1 MKTRL
6 TTNMQNF
13 LDIPIAHRGWH
24 DEKISENSMLA
35 FKKAIDK
42 GVAIEIDLR
51 LTADNV
57 LVVFHDHNL
66 KRMTGV
72 AGEIEELTY
81 KQLQNYSL
89 YDGQKI
95 PTFKEVLS
103 LVAGRVPLLIEFKVH
118 KKNQRALVDKAMQ
131 LLEGYDRSTVAF
143 QSFYPQC
150 LRYGKKTYPQIA
162 FGQLGT
168 YDFGK
173 KFYFKFLVAI
183 LVAFEVP
190 MADFLSFDVRFLPR
204 KSIQKYRQKGKKV
217 LCWLVNTEQK
227 HKIALQNSDNII
239 FEKIFD

>member
-1 MKTRL
+1 MKTQL
-6 TTNMQNF
+6 MTNMQNF
-13 LDIPIAHRGWH
+13 LNLPIAHRGWH
-24 DEKISENSMLA
+24 DNKISENSILA

-72 AGEIEELTY
+72 AGEVEELTFE
-81 KQLQNYSL
+81 QLQNYSL
-89 YDGQKI
+89 FDGQKI

-103 LVAGRVPLLIEFKVH
+103 LVNGQVPLLIEFKVY
-118 KKNQRALVDKAMQ
+118 KKNQRSLVDNAME
-131 LLEGYDRSTVAF
+131 LLEGYDKTTVAF

-150 LRYGKKTYPQIA
+150 LRYGKKAYPQIA

-183 LVAFEVP
+183 IVAFEVP
-190 MADFLSFDVRFLPR
+190 KADFLSFDVRFLPQ
-204 KSIQKYRQKGKKV
+204 KSIQKYRKKGKKV

-227 HKIALQNSDNII
+227 HKIALQNCDNII
-239 FEKIFD
+239 FENIFD